1 MSWLKKVF
9 SSQSLQETMV
19 VYVTSNNESE
29 KYKKDDDPQISKL
42 EIEEE
47 NKKSSQGSDNSSLS
61 LWSGLSITFYSP
73 KSKKR
78 QFSADDEEEDQWWRS
93 FSSKK
98 RNESKSKSVFLLPSE
113 IFIPNNKHTNTNLCL

>member
-9 SSQSLQETMV
+9 SSQSLQETTA

-47 NKKSSQGSDNSSLS
+47 NKKAVREAIIARLVCGV
-61 LWSGLSITFYSP
+61 
-73 KSKKR
+73 
-78 QFSADDEEEDQWWRS
+78 A
-93 FSSKK
+93 
-98 RNESKSKSVFLLPSE
+98 
-113 IFIPNNKHTNTNLCL
+113 